1 MCAGPCVNRQKTYV
15 NRCEP
20 LGKINMTFFYFSLI
34 MFPVYMYLRWLT
46 AWIAM
51 VCKRLLFAIRCSLDM
66 SRLAYAR
73 AKPSAVADFLF
84 HLFSWRGAPRPN
96 ANENAVLEQL
106 GAQNLFH
113 LVGFICLRLASEASV
128 SEGKL
133 NSHRHRKHTEC
144 ACGVNH
150 LRLP

>member
-1 MCAGPCVNRQKTYV
+1 
-15 NRCEP
+15 
-20 LGKINMTFFYFSLI
+20 
-34 MFPVYMYLRWLT
+34 MYLRWLT

-51 VCKRLLFAIRCSLDM
+51 VCKRLLFVAHLTCPD
-66 SRLAYAR
+66 SRALAR
-73 AKPSAVADFLF
+73 STPRPRIFFSVLF
-84 HLFSWRGAPRPN
+84 HGAELHDRMRTRMQC
-96 ANENAVLEQL
+96 VEQL

-133 NSHRHRKHTEC
+133 NSHRHRKHAEC

-150 LRLP
+150 LRLPRIKSKLVAYGPLCYGGWRQ